1 MKKILTHIKI
11 LLNKLFFYLCTTAFY
26 FLVDIKVKPIR
37 NLFELLLVGGML
49 IYAIYRNSWTCFWIA
64 FGYVTFAKTIR
75 IIALYVFT
83 YKKNL
88 QNKSDESKNE

>member
-1 MKKILTHIKI
+1 
-11 LLNKLFFYLCTTAFY
+11 
-26 FLVDIKVKPIR
+26 VKPIR
-37 NLFELLLVGGML
+37 NLFELLLAGGML

-64 FGYVTFAKTIR
+64 FGYVAFAKTIR